1 MFPVPSYCD
10 RAAVNMAEQVSGVGF
25 FRHVPGSGAAGSCG
39 RFTLAFGEFSTL
51 ISIVAAPICN
61 SVNSD

>member
-10 RAAVNMAEQVSGVGF
+10 GVAVNMAEQVSGVGF
-25 FRHVPGSGAAGSCG
+25 FKACAREWRSWVIWEVV
-39 RFTLAFGEFSTL
+39 FGEFSTL
-51 ISIVAAPICN
+51 FSIVAAPICN